1 MAQTPEKLVK
11 NKVVAQLKQLGVY
24 YFFPTTF
31 GMGRSG
37 VPDIICC
44 VNGLFLGI
52 ECKAGSNKPTPLQI
66 REIEA
71 IRMAGGTAVIV
82 NETNIEMVRP
92 LILKMKEQKGASGA
106 IS

>member
-24 YFFPTTF
+24 YFFPATF

-44 VNGLFLGI
+44 VDGLFLGI

-71 IRMAGGTAVIV
+71 IRMAGGTAIIV
-82 NETNIEMVRP
+82 NDTNIEMVRP
-92 LILKMKEQKGASGA
+92 LILKLKEQRSHE
-106 IS
+106 IP